1 MVQGS
6 AAARVLRGGGRE
18 RRLKFIDNQ
27 RVTEGHNALSGN
39 KHHHVEE
46 REVGEGQGR
55 GR

>member
-6 AAARVLRGGGRE
+6 AAARVLRRGRE

-27 RVTEGHNALSGN
+27 RVTEGHNALSVN
-39 KHHHVEE
+39 KYHHVEE